1 MYYHNNLNGE
11 EAEEFV
17 QFSPSTV
24 NHLTNFNR
32 FNQIQERGSVASWV
46 MRSSP
51 DQAALVQS
59 GVLCCWVRHL
69 TLSSPVYK
77 WVYDGSASHPGG
89 VEILLVTSC
98 YRNRDKLRPDGPLAH
113 IAVTKG

>member
-24 NHLTNFNR
+24 NHFTNFNR
-32 FNQIQERGSVASWV
+32 FNQIQERGSVASWL

-51 DQAALVQS
+51 DRAAVVQS
-59 GVLCCWVRHL
+59 GVVCCWVRHL
-69 TLSSPVYK
+69 TLTAPLSSPVYK
-77 WVYDGSASHPGG
+77 WVCDGSASHPGG
-89 VEILLVTSC
+89 S
-98 YRNRDKLRPDGPLAH
+98 RNTPSHFVLQKSG
-113 IAVTKG
+113 